1 MPTHGLLTACGSG
14 TKSIRSNRLWIQKSL
29 LRRWLFLIAIAI
41 VCSSSTRLA
50 WGSNVANGSKAKPWM
65 NAHLSPDQRADLVVS
80 KMTLD
85 EKLQLVHGLV
95 IKWGP
100 YRGLHR
106 RPFPYALGGDG
117 FVPGIPRLGI
127 PNLQLIGAGV
137 GVTNLGLRNNGQAT
151 ALPSS
156 IAETATWDTNQARN
170 FGTVIGR
177 ETRDQGFNVSLGGGI
192 DLTREPRDGR
202 NFEYHGEDPLLAGEM
217 TGAELKAIQAQG
229 VIADIK
235 HYAVNDQDSGR
246 TGVSSNL
253 DKRSM
258 QEEDL
263 LAFEIAIE
271 RSNVGTVMC
280 SYNRVNDVYACENK
294 YLLTDVLKRDWGFK
308 GWVMSDWGATRSTTA
323 AALAGLDQEFES
335 EYFAA
340 PLKAAVLNGE
350 VPMSRL
356 DDMVH
361 RILRTMFAFGVIDHP
376 SVISPIDFHAG
387 AVVAQ
392 RVEEQGCVLLKNR
405 DHLLPLQAGSLHT
418 IAVIGFHAD
427 TGVLSG
433 GGSSQVEPEGMK
445 PIPPSNKK
453 RKVPVVWDPSSPLK
467 AIAANAPDAK
477 VIYNDGKDTTSAAKL
492 AQTADVAIVFVN
504 QFAREGAD
512 LPTLELPD
520 NQDDLVRQVAAAN
533 PHTVIVAETGGAF
546 LMPWIDRV
554 GAVLQVWYPGVR
566 GGQAI
571 AAVLFGK
578 VNPSGK
584 LPITFPKNDADLPHP
599 VLIGPPPG
607 GDMLH
612 PKLFDVN
619 YTEGLKVGY
628 KWYDAEKKEPL
639 FPFGFGLSYTTFAY
653 SHLQVASGREVSV
666 TFKVQNTGGRLG
678 AEVAEVYLALP
689 SNSGEPPKR
698 LVGWEKSVYQPGETH
713 SITVKIQ
720 PRMLAIFDVAKN
732 AWEILPGDYR
742 VYVGSSSRQLPL
754 QSMFSIH
761 KAENAP

>member
-1 MPTHGLLTACGSG
+1 M
-14 TKSIRSNRLWIQKSL
+14 
-29 LRRWLFLIAIAI
+29 
-41 VCSSSTRLA
+41 
-50 WGSNVANGSKAKPWM
+50 
-65 NAHLSPDQRADLVVS
+65 
-80 KMTLD
+80 
-85 EKLQLVHGLV
+85 
-95 IKWGP
+95 
-100 YRGLHR
+100 
-106 RPFPYALGGDG
+106 
-117 FVPGIPRLGI
+117 
-127 PNLQLIGAGV
+127 
-137 GVTNLGLRNNGQAT
+137 
-151 ALPSS
+151 
-156 IAETATWDTNQARN
+156 
-170 FGTVIGR
+170 
-177 ETRDQGFNVSLGGGI
+177 
-192 DLTREPRDGR
+192 
-202 NFEYHGEDPLLAGEM
+202 
-217 TGAELKAIQAQG
+217 
-229 VIADIK
+229 
-235 HYAVNDQDSGR
+235 
-246 TGVSSNL
+246 
-253 DKRSM
+253 
-258 QEEDL
+258 
-263 LAFEIAIE
+263 
-271 RSNVGTVMC
+271 
-280 SYNRVNDVYACENK
+280 
-294 YLLTDVLKRDWGFK
+294 
-308 GWVMSDWGATRSTTA
+308 
-323 AALAGLDQEFES
+323 
-335 EYFAA
+335 
-340 PLKAAVLNGE
+340 
-350 VPMSRL
+350 
-356 DDMVH
+356 
-361 RILRTMFAFGVIDHP
+361 
-376 SVISPIDFHAG
+376 
-387 AVVAQ
+387 
-392 RVEEQGCVLLKNR
+392 
-405 DHLLPLQAGSLHT
+405 
-418 IAVIGFHAD
+418 
-427 TGVLSG
+427 
-433 GGSSQVEPEGMK
+433 
-445 PIPPSNKK
+445 
-453 RKVPVVWDPSSPLK
+453 
-467 AIAANAPDAK
+467 
-477 VIYNDGKDTTSAAKL
+477 
-492 AQTADVAIVFVN
+492 FVN